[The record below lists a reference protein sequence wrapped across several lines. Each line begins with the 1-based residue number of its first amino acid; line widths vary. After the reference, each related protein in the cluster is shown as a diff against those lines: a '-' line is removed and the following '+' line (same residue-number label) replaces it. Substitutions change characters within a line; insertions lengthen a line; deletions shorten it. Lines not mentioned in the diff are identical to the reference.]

1 MEELISKK
9 YLIVG
14 ATGSVGSSLAEQLCD
29 SNKEVHLVARDEVE
43 TKSLSKKL
51 NSSYSIA
58 NVLDDDFVDKI
69 KSDIEDIKGITLV
82 SASTLEN
89 SIKKTIKDEKI
100 HFAKCIGQE
109 IAKRSLK
116 KGITEVVFDKGKYK
130 YHGNIKILA
139 DSARESGLVF

>member
-1 MEELISKK
+1 MSLFLEKK
-9 YLIVG
+9 VRR
-14 ATGSVGSSLAEQLCD
+14 
-29 SNKEVHLVARDEVE
+29 NKMDKAKRRTLR
-43 TKSLSKKL
+43 TR
-51 NSSYSIA
+51 Y
-58 NVLDDDFVDKI
+58 KI
-69 KSDIEDIKGITLV
+69 KKRSLRKRLSVFRSNNHLYAQIIDDIKGITLV